1 MNEESPS
8 NSANES
14 EHCEIA
20 DVSKKLQGSFHTAT
34 NYLRENPWI
43 GVAAGAVIGAAIFA
57 CAKTTK
63 QPEPTN
69 LDKLRDLLDDVYAK
83 LPSKKEAKSA
93 VNSLLNKLH
102 IPV

>member
-8 NSANES
+8 DTGNEP
-14 EHCEIA
+14 ENCEIA
-20 DVSKKLQGSFHTAT
+20 DISKKLQGSFHTAT
-34 NYLRENPWI
+34 DYLRENPWI
-43 GVAAGAVIGAAIFA
+43 GVAAGALIGAAVFA
-57 CAKTTK
+57 CAKCSK

-69 LDKLRDLLDDVYAK
+69 LEKLRDLLDDMYAK

-93 VNSLLNKLH
+93 VSCLLNKLH

>member
-14 EHCEIA
+14 ESCEIA
-20 DVSKKLQGSFHTAT
+20 DVSKKIQGSFQTAT
-34 NYLRENPWI
+34 DYLKENPWI
-43 GVAAGAVIGAAIFA
+43 GVAAGVLVGAAVFA
-57 CAKTTK
+57 CAKGSK

-69 LDKLRDLLDDVYAK
+69 LEKLRDLLDDMYAK

-93 VNSLLNKLH
+93 VNCLLNKLH